1 MAIKKD
7 KCPTGYTL
15 NAKGECV
22 LKTPSN
28 KLSPLN
34 TTPPQIIK
42 KNNKVA
48 VNEVPKTTAMSKEE
62 FRDKKKAAK
71 QAKKIEDL
79 RSGSPSRA
87 GRIIKDI
94 VVTAAG
100 AAAAGAGFKKLF
112 QKDTRSQQQN
122 SNDMK
127 KGGVVKSKKKQ
138 IKVKTIKKK

>member
-48 VNEVPKTTAMSKEE
+48 VNEVPKTTVMSKQEY
-62 FRDKKKAAK
+62 RDKKRTAK
-71 QAKKIEDL
+71 QERKIEDL
-79 RSGSPSRA
+79 RNGVPSQA
-87 GRIIKDI
+87 GRVTKEIISGI
-94 VVTAAG
+94 G
-100 AAAAGAGFKKLF
+100 AAAAAGLGVKKLL
-112 QKDTRSQQQN
+112 QKNTRQQQN